1 VSGIATKAR
10 HRSRDAR
17 AAATLAAAAAA
28 YGLFEAQRVEC
39 VRIDVP
45 IHGLPGE
52 LDELSILHLSDLHLG
67 SVSLN
72 QRALAKAVRFAA
84 AAQPDLV
91 AITGDL
97 LARRSGEATLQR
109 ALRCLPARHGR
120 FAVLGNVDVSDT
132 RDPFSGE
139 ARVASLAPAAQLL
152 ENEAVELEIRGKRVL
167 VAGAGPDARGAPAAT
182 GDADLRI
189 LLAHFPETFDDLP
202 VGAFHLVLSGHVHG
216 GQICVPYPG
225 GKIRF
230 GGFDLRPRYPQG
242 TFVRD
247 GATLVVSRGTGT
259 TFVPF
264 RFFARPEASLLVL
277 RGAVP

>member
-1 VSGIATKAR
+1 VSGIARKAR
-10 HRSRDAR
+10 NRSRGPR

-28 YGLFEAQRVEC
+28 YGLFEAQWVEC
-39 VRIDVP
+39 RRIDVP

-52 LDELSILHLSDLHLG
+52 LDGLSILHLSDLHLG

-72 QRALAKAVRFAA
+72 QRALAKAARFAA
-84 AAQPDLV
+84 IADPDLV

-97 LARRSGEATLQR
+97 LARRSGEASLRR
-109 ALRCLPARHGR
+109 ALHCLPARHGR

-132 RDPFSGE
+132 RDPFSGG
-139 ARVASLAPAAQLL
+139 ARIASLAPPARLL
-152 ENEAVELEIRGKRVL
+152 EDEAVELEIRGKRVL
-167 VAGAGPDARGAPAAT
+167 VAGAGPEAREAPAPA
-182 GDADLRI
+182 GNADLRI
-189 LLAHFPETFDDLP
+189 LLSHFPETFDDLP
-202 VGAFHLVLSGHVHG
+202 AGAFHLVLSGHVHG
-216 GQICVPYPG
+216 GQICLPYPG

-242 TFVRD
+242 AFVRD
-247 GATLVVSRGTGT
+247 GTTLVVSRGTGT

-264 RFFARPEASLLVL
+264 RFFARPEAALLVL